1 MIFSIRTK
9 MSALTMALAFACMT
23 SVATTDALSQTKI
36 KVGRTTGASGFHI
49 PSYVAME
56 NGFFKREGLDAS
68 YVAMSGKALV
78 TAGMGG
84 AIDFVPIP
92 GGGSQAILKG
102 APLRYVVGESLI
114 SQ

>member
-1 MIFSIRTK
+1 
-9 MSALTMALAFACMT
+9 
-23 SVATTDALSQTKI
+23 
-36 KVGRTTGASGFHI
+36 
-49 PSYVAME
+49 
-56 NGFFKREGLDAS
+56 
-68 YVAMSGKALV
+68 MSGKALL

-114 SQ
+114 SQWAIVVHPSIKTVKDL